1 MVDQKKKG
9 HRRSTSSASYS
20 SNGQEKDFQCWTSL
34 RAIFGMMVPSC
45 CGAGG
50 GGPNNIATNTNK
62 LMNNMSMLGNMQG
75 ATLTSSIVT
84 GTIFGQRKGRVNFC
98 VQEDPAGPPLLLLEF
113 AIPTHLLV
121 KEMQSGLLRI
131 TLECDRK
138 NSIAND
144 PLYLDD
150 SLSPASFFPLFS
162 EPVWSMYCNGRKVG
176 FAMKKTAKSDSD
188 PATAILMSLMQGVTS
203 GAGVIP
209 CRMTTN
215 NNDLVGT
222 HINPRDNAT
231 APRSQDGVQPDKGSS
246 LVVKKLGN
254 PPIRKDV
261 LQSTK
266 LDNDNTNSGDKP
278 ERVGNI
284 GTKDQGSDAS
294 LLQDELTGV
303 LSVEKSSK
311 EEDELIYMRANYERV
326 VGSADSEAF
335 HMINPDG
342 SQCQELSIFLTRS

>member
-1 MVDQKKKG
+1 MVDPKRKG
-9 HRRSTSSASYS
+9 HRRSSSSASYS
-20 SNGQEKDFQCWTSL
+20 SNNQEKDFQCWASL

-50 GGPNNIATNTNK
+50 GGPNNLATNTNK
-62 LMNNMSMLGNMQG
+62 LMSNMNMIGNLQG
-75 ATLTSSIVT
+75 GPLTSSIVT

-98 VQEDPAGPPLLLLEF
+98 VQEDPAGPALLLLEF

-150 SLSPASFFPLFS
+150 SLSPASSFPLFF

-188 PATAILMSLMQGVTS
+188 PAIANLMNVMQSVTM

-209 CRMTTN
+209 CRIATN
-215 NNDLVGT
+215 NNDLLGS
-222 HINPRDNAT
+222 HINNRDGAIVPRN
-231 APRSQDGVQPDKGSS
+231 QDGAKPNKGSPVD
-246 LVVKKLGN
+246 LKVGN
-254 PPIRKDV
+254 SPPSKDAME
-261 LQSTK
+261 SSN
-266 LDNDNTNSGDKP
+266 LDNGDANSGDKL
-278 ERVGNI
+278 ERNSNSAS
-284 GTKDQGSDAS
+284 KDHGSVDAS
-294 LLQDELTGV
+294 RLQDDLIGV
-303 LSVEKSSK
+303 FRVEKSSK

>member
-9 HRRSTSSASYS
+9 HRRSSSSASYS
-20 SNGQEKDFQCWTSL
+20 SNNHEKDFQCWTSL

-45 CGAGG
+45 CGTGNG
-50 GGPNNIATNTNK
+50 SSNNIATNTNK
-62 LMNNMSMLGNMQG
+62 LINNMTIIGNMQG
-75 ATLTSSIVT
+75 GPLTSSTVT

-131 TLECDRK
+131 TLECDKK

-144 PLYLDD
+144 PLYHDD
-150 SLSPASFFPLFS
+150 SLSPASSFSLFS

-188 PATAILMSLMQGVTS
+188 PAIANLMSLMQSVTT

-209 CRMTTN
+209 CRSNTN
-215 NNDLVGT
+215 NSNKDGAQLV
-222 HINPRDNAT
+222 PRI
-231 APRSQDGVQPDKGSS
+231 QDSVQPNKEDHKVATPGAD
-246 LVVKKLGN
+246 LEDDGAANV
-254 PPIRKDV
+254 
-261 LQSTK
+261 
-266 LDNDNTNSGDKP
+266 GDCKQENNGIHGP
-278 ERVGNI
+278 V
-284 GTKDQGSDAS
+284 AS
-294 LLQDELTGV
+294 LLQDDLVGV
-303 LSVEKSSK
+303 LSVESKFSK
-311 EEDELIYMRANYERV
+311 EDDELIYMRANYERV

>member
-20 SNGQEKDFQCWTSL
+20 SNCQEKDFQCWTSL

-75 ATLTSSIVT
+75 TPLTSSIVT

-98 VQEDPAGPPLLLLEF
+98 VQEDPAGPPLLLLEI

-131 TLECDRK
+131 TLECDKK
-138 NSIAND
+138 NSIANN

-150 SLSPASFFPLFS
+150 SLSPSSIFPLFS

-188 PATAILMSLMQGVTS
+188 PATAILMSLIQGVTS

-209 CRMTTN
+209 CQMTTN
-215 NNDLVGT
+215 NNHLVST
-222 HINPRDNAT
+222 HINPRDTAT
-231 APRSQDGVQPDKGSS
+231 VPRSQEGVQPDKDSS
-246 LVVKKLGN
+246 PIDKKLGN
-254 PPIRKDV
+254 PPFRKDV
-261 LQSTK
+261 LESTK
-266 LDNDNTNSGDKP
+266 LDNNDTNSDDKP
-278 ERVGNI
+278 ERIGNNGI
-284 GTKDQGSDAS
+284 KDQGPDAS

-303 LSVEKSSK
+303 LSVEKSSE